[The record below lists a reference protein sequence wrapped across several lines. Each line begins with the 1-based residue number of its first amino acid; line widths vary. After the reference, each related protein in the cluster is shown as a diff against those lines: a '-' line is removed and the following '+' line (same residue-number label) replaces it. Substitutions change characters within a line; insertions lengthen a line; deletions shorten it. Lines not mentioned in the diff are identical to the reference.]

1 MTNVYSSADVRDM
14 DRVAIESGIPGLSL
28 MDAAAHALYETLC
41 QALHGIAGRRV
52 VIFCGAGNNGGDGFA
67 LASLV
72 MAGGGEAVAI
82 FAGDRTRMTADC
94 SAMYSR
100 FVESDGEVHDFYPDC
115 LKGADAAVDA
125 MYGTGFRG
133 KLNGDCGEAAKL
145 INAFSGFRL
154 AADLPSGIYSD
165 YGGMCEGA
173 VTADATVTFSFPKP
187 SCLLLP
193 AAANCGRVI
202 VADIG
207 IPKEVS
213 GRYTPSFAMCDERCL
228 DILPKRNRRAHK
240 GNFGHALIVAGS
252 ARYTGAAFLAAQSAV
267 VSGAGKV
274 TVAVPATIHGTM
286 AVKLTEAMAY
296 CLPDNHYLG
305 KASLYD
311 ILALCSAAT
320 AVLIGP
326 GLGREEATAALIQ
339 DIASMITLPVVF
351 DADGINALSGHIDI
365 LSHMQQTPLLT
376 PHDGEFARLF
386 GAMPPDG
393 ARARM
398 LAASDAARQSGCV
411 VVLKGHRTVIAA
423 PDGRCAVNPTGNPGM
438 ASGGS
443 GDVLA
448 GLAVSFLAQGVPPF
462 ESACAA
468 AWLHGAA
475 GDDCARDIGEYG
487 MKATDL
493 LRAVPLRLRGRN
505 SIHYF

>member
-1 MTNVYSSADVRDM
+1 MINVYSSADVRDM
-14 DRVAIESGIPGLSL
+14 DRAAIESGISGLDL
-28 MDAAAHALYETLC
+28 MDAAARALYDTLC
-41 QALHGIAGRRV
+41 QALHGISGRRI
-52 VIFCGAGNNGGDGFA
+52 VIFCGSGNNGGDGFA

-72 MAGGGEAVAI
+72 MAGGGDALVI
-82 FAGDRTRMTADC
+82 FTGDRSRMTADC
-94 SAMYSR
+94 NAMYSR

-115 LKGADAAVDA
+115 LKKADAAVDA

-133 KLNGDCGEAAKL
+133 KLTGDCGEAAKL
-145 INAFSGFRL
+145 INQFHGFRL

-165 YGGMCEGA
+165 YGGLCENA
-173 VTADATVTFSFPKP
+173 VSVDATVTFSFPKP

-207 IPKEVS
+207 IPDEIS
-213 GRYTPSFAMCDERCL
+213 SRYAPSFSMCDEACL
-228 DILPKRNRRAHK
+228 QILPRRDRKAHK
-240 GNFGHALIVAGS
+240 GNFGHALVVAGS
-252 ARYTGAAFLAAQSAV
+252 ARYTGAAYLAAQSAV
-267 VSGAGKV
+267 LSGAGKV
-274 TVAVPATIHGTM
+274 TAAVPASIHGTM
-286 AVKLTEAMAY
+286 AIKLTEAMAY
-296 CLPDNHYLG
+296 CLPDNHFLG

-311 ILALCSAAT
+311 LLALCSAAN

-365 LSHMQQTPLLT
+365 LSHMQQTPVLT
-376 PHDGEFARLF
+376 PHDGEFSRLF

-398 LAASDAARQSGCV
+398 LAASDAARQSGSV
-411 VVLKGHRTVIAA
+411 VLLKGHRTVIAS

-448 GLAVSFLAQGVPPF
+448 GILVSFIAQGIPPF
-462 ESACAA
+462 EAACAA

-487 MKATDL
+487 MTAGDI
-493 LRAVPLRLRGRN
+493 LRAIPPRLRPFN
-505 SIHYF
+505 SIMYF

>member
-14 DRVAIESGIPGLSL
+14 DRVAIESGIPGLGL

-72 MAGGGEAVAI
+72 MAGGGEVVVI
-82 FAGDRTRMTADC
+82 FVGDRARMTADC

-145 INAFSGFRL
+145 MNAFPGFRL

-173 VTADATVTFSFPKP
+173 VTVDATVTFSFPKP

-207 IPKEVS
+207 IPKEIS
-213 GRYTPSFAMCDERCL
+213 NRYTPSFSMCDERCL
-228 DILPKRNRRAHK
+228 EVLPRRSRRAHK
-240 GNFGHALIVAGS
+240 GDFGHALIVAGS
-252 ARYTGAAFLAAQSAV
+252 SRYSGAAYLSSQSAV

-305 KASLYD
+305 KASHYD

-326 GLGREEATAALIQ
+326 GLGREEATTALIQ

-398 LAASDAARQSGCV
+398 LAAADAARQSGCV
-411 VVLKGHRTVIAA
+411 VLLKGHRTVIAS

-448 GLAVSFLAQGVPPF
+448 GIAVSFLAQGVPPY
-462 ESACAA
+462 EAACAA

-493 LRAVPLRLRGRN
+493 LRIVPLRLRGRN

>member
-1 MTNVYSSADVRDM
+1 MINVYSSADVRDM
-14 DRVAIESGIPGLSL
+14 DRVAIESGVPSL
-28 MDAAAHALYETLC
+28 TLMEAAAQALYGTLS
-41 QALHGIAGRRV
+41 QALQGIRGRRV
-52 VIFCGAGNNGGDGFA
+52 IIFCGAGNNGGDGFA
-67 LASLV
+67 LASLILT
-72 MAGGGEAVAI
+72 GGGEAVAI
-82 FAGDRTRMTADC
+82 MVGDRSRMTADC
-94 SAMYSR
+94 SAMYAR
-100 FVESDGEVHDFYPDC
+100 FVESDGEVRDFYPDC
-115 LKGADAAVDA
+115 LKGADAVVDA

-133 KLNGDCGEAAKL
+133 KLTGDCGEAAKL
-145 INAFSGFRL
+145 INRFSGFRL

-165 YGGMCEGA
+165 YGGMCDGA
-173 VTADATVTFSFPKP
+173 VVVDATVTFSFPKP

-207 IPKEVS
+207 ISEEIS
-213 GRYTPSFAMCDERCL
+213 GRYTPSFTMCDEQCL
-228 DILPKRNRRAHK
+228 DVLPRRDRRAHK
-240 GNFGHALIVAGS
+240 GNFGHALIIAGS
-252 ARYTGAAFLAAQSAV
+252 AQYTGAAYLAAQAAV

-274 TVAVPATIHGTM
+274 TAAVPATIHSTM
-286 AVKLTEAMAY
+286 AVKLTEAMTY

-320 AVLIGP
+320 AVLVGP
-326 GLGREEATAALIQ
+326 GLGREESTAALVQ

-365 LSHMQQTPLLT
+365 LSHMQQTPVLT

-393 ARARM
+393 ARARI

-411 VVLKGHRTVIAA
+411 VLLKGHRTVIAA

-448 GLAVSFLAQGVPPF
+448 GLVVSFAAQGIPPF
-462 ESACAA
+462 EAACAA

-475 GDDCARDIGEYG
+475 GDDCACKIGEYG
-487 MKATDL
+487 MTASDI
-493 LRAVPLRLRGRN
+493 LRAVPSRLHVRN
-505 SIHYF
+505 SITYF

>member
-14 DRVAIESGIPGLSL
+14 DRAAIESGIPGLEL
-28 MDAAAHALYETLC
+28 MDAAARALYETLC
-41 QALHGIAGRRV
+41 QALNGISGRRI

-67 LASLV
+67 LASLIL
-72 MAGGGEAVAI
+72 AGGGEAIAI
-82 FAGDRTRMTADC
+82 MVGDRSKMTADC
-94 SAMYSR
+94 SAMYAR
-100 FVESDGEVHDFYPDC
+100 FVESDGDVRDFYPDC
-115 LKGADAAVDA
+115 LKNADAVVDA

-133 KLNGDCGEAAKL
+133 KLTGDCAEAAAL
-145 INAFSGFRL
+145 LNRFSGFRL

-165 YGGMCEGA
+165 YGGMCENA
-173 VTADATVTFSFPKP
+173 VTVDATVTFSFPKP

-193 AAANCGRVI
+193 AAANCGRLI

-207 IPKEVS
+207 IPQEISK
-213 GRYTPSFAMCDERCL
+213 RYTPSFSMCDEHCL
-228 DILPKRNRRAHK
+228 DILPKRDRRAHK
-240 GNFGHALIVAGS
+240 GDFGHALIITGS
-252 ARYTGAAFLAAQSAV
+252 ARYTGAAYLAAQSAV

-274 TVAVPATIHGTM
+274 TAAVPAAIHSTM

-296 CLPDNHYLG
+296 CLPDNQHLG

-320 AVLIGP
+320 AVLVGP

-351 DADGINALSGHIDI
+351 DADGINALAGHIDI
-365 LSHMQQTPLLT
+365 LSHMQQTPVLT

-386 GAMPPDG
+386 GTMPPDG
-393 ARARM
+393 ARARI
-398 LAASDAARQSGCV
+398 LAVSDAARQSGSV
-411 VVLKGHRTVIAA
+411 VLLKGHRTIIAS

-443 GDVLA
+443 GDVLV
-448 GLAVSFLAQGVPPF
+448 GLVVSFAAQGIPPF
-462 ESACAA
+462 EAACAA

-475 GDDCARDIGEYG
+475 GDDCARSIGEYG
-487 MKATDL
+487 MTASDI
-493 LRAVPLRLRGRN
+493 LRAVPLRLRSRN
-505 SIHYF
+505 SIFYF